1 MKVVVEKRLFVEV
14 DIDDDADND
23 AIREQAQALAEAMD
37 DDVWDEDG
45 CGYDFFVDGE
55 RIE

>member
-1 MKVVVEKRLFVEV
+1 MKVVVEKRVFVEV
-14 DIDDDADND
+14 DIDDNADND